1 MPVLVIDEHS
11 SDRTRDIAVAHGAVV
26 IERDWT
32 GFVDARRY
40 ALSQV
45 HTPWMFALDA
55 DESLDPAMH
64 QAIAALP
71 DDGNGYW
78 VSRDTYFCGKPL
90 RMWRAE
96 RLLRLMRVA
105 GARVQAH
112 PAADSDAQLHE
123 TYVCDG
129 PTGLLPG
136 TLLHF
141 SYPDVASY
149 RAKYAEYTDIEA
161 RGQPQPARANV
172 AIAMLRFA
180 HAMLF
185 RGALLDGPA
194 GWYVAWKSATY
205 ALVVARKAGKR

>member
-1 MPVLVIDEHS
+1 VLVVDERS
-11 SDRTRDIAVAHGAVV
+11 SDRTRDIALAHGAVV

-55 DESLDPAMH
+55 DEALDLAMR
-64 QAIAALP
+64 QGIAALP
-71 DDGNGYW
+71 DDRNGYW
-78 VSRDTYFCGKPL
+78 VSRDTYFGGRPL
-90 RMWRAE
+90 RMWRGE
-96 RLLRLMRVA
+96 RLLRLMRLA
-105 GARVQAH
+105 GARVEAH
-112 PAADSDAQLHE
+112 PAAGGDAQLHE
-123 TYVCDG
+123 TYVCDE
-129 PTGLLPG
+129 PTGDIPG

-141 SYPDVASY
+141 SYPDAASY

-161 RGQPQPARANV
+161 FGQSQPVRANV
-172 AIAMLRFA
+172 ALAAQRFV
-180 HAMLF
+180 HSMLF